1 MPWRETCAMDERMR
15 FIVEHERGE
24 AGMAEL
30 CRAHGISR
38 KTGYKWVE
46 RYRVGGIAGLA
57 ERSRAPHRRPGLTA
71 PAVVERIVA
80 ARGAHPTWGPRKL
93 VAWLGRR
100 EPGLALPAASTAGE
114 LLRRAGLVVPRRR
127 RGRVTPSGGGPLGA
141 CAEANAVWCADFKGQ
156 FQTRDGTWCYPL
168 TISDAASRYLLRT
181 QIVPGLDGARIRPL
195 FEAAFREFG
204 LPAAIRTDNGPPFAS
219 AGLGGLSALAVW
231 WITLGIRP
239 DRGRPAHPQ
248 DNGRHERI
256 HRTLKADAASPPSAT
271 PRAQQLRLDR
281 FRREYNEERPHE
293 ALGQR
298 PPAELYTPSPR
309 RYPARLTAPVYP
321 HADLVKRVRPNGT
334 IRWDGHEIYVA
345 APLAGQPIGLTDLG
359 EGRWTLAFGSLT
371 LGDLD
376 EQTRRVIPARPPRW
390 TPTID

>member
-15 FIVEHERGE
+15 FIVEHERGDV
-24 AGMAEL
+24 GMAEL

-38 KTGYKWVE
+38 KTGYKWLE
-46 RYRVGGIAGLA
+46 RYRGGGLAGLA
-57 ERSRAPHRRPGLTA
+57 ERSRAPRRRPGMTD
-71 PAVVERIVA
+71 PAVVARIVA
-80 ARGAHPTWGPRKL
+80 ARGEHPTWGPRKL

-100 EPGLALPAASTAGE
+100 EPGLALPAPSTAGE
-114 LLRRAGLVVPRRR
+114 ALRRAGLVVPRRR
-127 RGRVTPSGGGPLGA
+127 RGRATPSGGGPLGA

-156 FQTRDGTWCYPL
+156 FRTRDGTWCYPL

-181 QIVPGLDGARIRPL
+181 QIVPGLDGERIRPL

-204 LPAAIRTDNGPPFAS
+204 LPLAIRTDNGPPFAS
-219 AGLGGLSALAVW
+219 AGLAGLSALAVW

-248 DNGRHERI
+248 DNGRHERM
-256 HRTLKADAASPPSAT
+256 HRTLKADAASPPAAT

-281 FRREYNEERPHE
+281 FRRTYNEERPHE

-298 PPAELYTPSPR
+298 PPADLYTPSPR
-309 RYPARLTAPVYP
+309 PYPHRLVPPTYP

-334 IRWDGHEIYVA
+334 IRWQGHEIYVA
-345 APLAGQPIGLTDLG
+345 APLAGHPIGLTDLG
-359 EGRWTLAFGSLT
+359 EGRWSLAFGSLT

-376 EQTRRVIPARPPRW
+376 EQSSRVIPARPPRW
-390 TPTID
+390 ISTID

>member
-57 ERSRAPHRRPGLTA
+57 ERSRAPHRRSGLTA

-127 RGRVTPSGGGPLGA
+127 RGWVTPSGGGPLGA

-156 FQTRDGTWCYPL
+156 FQTRDGTRCYPL

-204 LPAAIRTDNGPPFAS
+204 LPAAIRTDNGPPSAS

-281 FRREYNEERPHE
+281 FRREDNEERPHE